1 MIDLFIV
8 PVNVYDFPVHFR
20 YGKVVWVFFLAGATA
35 FPWHKNYSNVFMR
48 ILICQR
54 TFLSEP

>member
-20 YGKVVWVFFLAGATA
+20 YGKVVWFFFLLVQLATFFF
-35 FPWHKNYSNVFMR
+35 FPWQLNYLNFPFR
-48 ILICQR
+48 
-54 TFLSEP
+54 